1 MPTDYSKDAIASRIK
16 AAMTLT
22 PDPLR
27 PAETIAEELAA
38 LHDRIDKLTVLT
50 VAADVPT
57 ERLADFLRCLRE
69 EPGDKHDTDRVRQS
83 LADLKKVAEASTKLS
98 MKDKDWTDEEFEALE
113 QAIQKLAPDWQ
124 AGCPPDIKKVL
135 EAACVLTGE
144 PLNRLMDEETG
155 EPSTELPMQPIE
167 MDSGGIIR
175 FKGNGIVRYLL
186 DAGPFDLNQIAV
198 LPNITREEASQ
209 FAQLIGYSVS
219 GYGDLSYA
227 VRVEEADAISDGV
240 VDANRCPGPVK
251 SGHTCK
257 LPAGHDGMHEVVAAK
272 GVKRCRETHEF
283 HECQLAHDHDGPHSE
298 SGNTWSSV
306 ATEPESH
313 DDRLPKGYRWL
324 KRTESLNK
332 AALWFDEFPDD
343 RPKDRKPLR
352 QSGVVDLFY
361 MDRAEMRTS
370 HAARDKDWPS
380 DAHGLCGI
388 VVPY

>member
-1 MPTDYSKDAIASRIK
+1 MTDKRK
-16 AAMTLT
+16 RLKRLT
-22 PDPLR
+22 TALR
-27 PAETIAEELAA
+27 DCDEEIPIGEGLGEFCKLLTEELTI
-38 LHDRIDKLTVLT
+38 LHERINEVHLRVDTTHTRIDKTQDEDIAALKAKLEKPARNFKDSFKQELT
-50 VAADVPT
+50 
-57 ERLADFLRCLRE
+57 E
-69 EPGDKHDTDRVRQS
+69 
-83 LADLKKVAEASTKLS
+83 
-98 MKDKDWTDEEFEALE
+98 DEEFLALE
-113 QAIQKLAPDWQ
+113 QAVQNLSPDWQ

-135 EAACVLTGE
+135 EAACILVGE

-155 EPSTELPMQPIE
+155 KPSTELPMQPIE

-186 DAGPFDLNQIAV
+186 DAGPFDMNQIAV

-257 LPAGHDGMHEVVAAK
+257 LPAGHDGMHEIVAAK

-306 ATEPESH
+306 ATE
-313 DDRLPKGYRWL
+313 
-324 KRTESLNK
+324 
-332 AALWFDEFPDD
+332 
-343 RPKDRKPLR
+343 
-352 QSGVVDLFY
+352 
-361 MDRAEMRTS
+361 
-370 HAARDKDWPS
+370 
-380 DAHGLCGI
+380 
-388 VVPY
+388 